1 MRKVITQSDGQALVE
16 LALVLSILILV
27 AGLVF
32 ELGRVLNVY
41 LILCNASREGA
52 RLGIV
57 GAPDDEIR
65 SVVSN
70 ASTSLDKDRLSVYIE
85 PDKSDRKSGESLR
98 VRVTYDVSIVFPM
111 AGTILPNPFPVV
123 TQTVMRME

>member
-1 MRKVITQSDGQALVE
+1 MRKVITELDGQALVE

-27 AGLVF
+27 AGLVI

-57 GAPDDEIR
+57 GAPDDAIKGA
-65 SVVSN
+65 VSN
-70 ASTSLDKDRLSVYIE
+70 ASTSLDRDKLNVYIE
-85 PDKSDRKSGESLR
+85 PGKDDRKSGESLR

-111 AGTILPNPFPVV
+111 ASTVLPNPFPVV
-123 TQTVMRME
+123 TQTIMRME